1 MHLKA
6 LKTKKLI
13 DLQNLRNMI
22 KKLIFFNNLT
32 QSPDSQNGTY
42 METKKKK
49 AKITVPYCI
58 FQPKFL

>member
-49 AKITVPYCI
+49 LK
-58 FQPKFL
+58 

>member
-22 KKLIFFNNLT
+22 KQLIFFNNLT
-32 QSPDSQNGTY
+32 QSPDSKNGTY
-42 METKKKK
+42 MQTKKK

-58 FQPKFL
+58 FQPKFV